1 MFVRK
6 ISLALVLAAGFALT
20 TTADESFH
28 YECTGGTPGDFCRA
42 LIAENGGCQ
51 CANGYRNILS
61 ASFDGYIDLDVPKS
75 GTYQV
80 YHRWFHYGWNT
91 GGCYDFSIDGQY
103 MYTACEGDGCVLP
116 TNCTSPDN
124 GHRWRSDDVE
134 LSVGT
139 HEFRFT
145 MNGAGD
151 TYPYFLYIDLADAN
165 VHGVARTSL
174 WTLED
179 DITNI
184 ALTPG
189 PAGAVG
195 DQGPQGEA
203 GNDGATGD
211 TGATGD
217 AGATGDTGATGAQGP
232 QGKTGNDGDAGAA
245 APCTP
250 CADVTDAAVALAC
263 KLVGTNPPTSVSE
276 LQEFAQTIVD
286 TLLISANICE
296 TDCDV
301 GAGITAAIDAKLN
314 P

>member
-1 MFVRK
+1 MFLRK
-6 ISLALVLAAGFALT
+6 ISLALVLAAGFVLT
-20 TTADESFH
+20 TAADDNWH
-28 YECTGGTPGDFCRA
+28 YECGSYLEG
-42 LIAENGGCQ
+42 LIAEQGGPQCSNGW
-51 CANGYRNILS
+51 RTIFS
-61 ASFDGYIDLDVPKS
+61 ADFDGYVEIDAERS
-75 GTYQV
+75 GNFAVT
-80 YHRWFHYGWNT
+80 HRWFNFGWST

-165 VHGVARTSL
+165 AHGVARTSL
-174 WTLED
+174 WTLGD
-179 DITNI
+179 DLETV
-184 ALTPG
+184 AATPG
-189 PAGAVG
+189 PAGADG
-195 DQGPQGEA
+195 AQGPQGKV

-211 TGATGD
+211 DGAAGTAGDAGD
-217 AGATGDTGATGAQGP
+217 AGAAGAQGP
-232 QGKTGNDGDAGAA
+232 QGKAGADGAAGAA
-245 APCTP
+245 AACTP
-250 CADVTDAAVALAC
+250 CADVTDAAAELSC
-263 KLVGTNPPTSVSE
+263 KLLGTTPPTSVQE

-296 TDCDV
+296 PDCDV
-301 GAGITAAIDAKLN
+301 DAGITAAIDAKLN